1 MAITVHIYYSG
12 KGDHAIQ
19 FAREMLSSG
28 IVDRIR
34 AEEGN
39 LQYEYFVPMDDERT
53 VLLIDRWANQ
63 EALDI
68 HHDSPMM
75 QQIIALRE
83 KYDLHM
89 KVERYTSEQS
99 EMPDKDKAFIKE

>member
-39 LQYEYFVPMDDERT
+39 LQYEYFVPMDDEST

-68 HHDSPMM
+68 HHASPMM